1 MGTMNEGALLDTLSS
16 EQKKS
21 LQAPAAEAPALP
33 SGVMRF
39 QLGRELGHGG
49 MGRVVEAVDKQ
60 FNRVVAVK
68 ELLSDTPAARARF
81 ATEALITGNL
91 EHAGIPSVYE
101 RGADDVGRPFYAMRK
116 VTGRTLA
123 ALLGDARTLAE
134 RLALLPSVLR
144 ATQTLGYAHERGVI
158 HRDVKPDNVIVGAHG
173 DVVLLDW
180 GIARMRGLAASPS
193 GSSSG
198 AEEAPTLPPGSGG
211 TMYGAVIGTPAYMSP
226 EQAAG
231 HSDEIDE
238 RTDVFALGAML
249 YHLLTG
255 RMPYSG
261 STSTEV
267 LELARAGRPP
277 DVMSLEP
284 QAPAALAAI
293 CARAMARLPSERFR
307 NASELA
313 HALEEFESQALSF
326 SPGSKWIG
334 PVINVAMFLLIA
346 MSLSFAWLGLRKIS
360 SFQEMGTG
368 AWASI
373 MAGVFALGL
382 NAIEWFTRGRYALSS
397 FSLALAFTTMC
408 GAFISISTGIGEI
421 FQGAE
426 FVATDPDKFRHVV
439 SRGLWEVSGSLSFG
453 LMIAGTQFLLWAIVQ
468 RRVQLSQQ
476 RSTVPSRTS
485 QTTTRPA

>member
-1 MGTMNEGALLDTLSS
+1 MNDGALLDTLSS

-21 LQAPAAEAPALP
+21 LEAPASEAPALP
-33 SGVMRF
+33 SGVTRF

-60 FNRVVAVK
+60 FSRVVAVK

-123 ALLGDARTLAE
+123 ALLGDARTLPE

-144 ATQTLGYAHERGVI
+144 ATQALGYAHERGVI
-158 HRDVKPDNVIVGAHG
+158 HRDVKPDNVIVGSHG

-180 GIARMRGLAASPS
+180 GIARMRGLTAPPS
-193 GSSSG
+193 GPSSG
-198 AEEAPTLPPGSGG
+198 TEEAPSLPPGSGG
-211 TMYGAVIGTPAYMSP
+211 TMYGAIIGTPAYMSP

-255 RMPYSG
+255 RMPYSA
-261 STSTEV
+261 STPTEV
-267 LELARAGRPP
+267 LELARAARPP
-277 DVMSLEP
+277 DVLSLEP

-313 HALEEFESQALSF
+313 RALVEFESQALSF
-326 SPGSKWIG
+326 APGPKW
-334 PVINVAMFLLIA
+334 VAPALNALTFALLVCGFFFASLGIRNIA
-346 MSLSFAWLGLRKIS
+346 SFR
-360 SFQEMGTG
+360 EMGFG
-368 AWASI
+368 AWGTLVGG
-373 MAGVFALGL
+373 MFALVSSGV
-382 NAIEWFTRGRYALSS
+382 EWVTRGRYALSS
-397 FSLALAFTTMC
+397 FSLGIALTTMC
-408 GAFISISTGIGEI
+408 GAFVSLGAGMSSIFRAAGR
-421 FQGAE
+421 
-426 FVATDPDKFRHVV
+426 VASDPEKFRTLV
-439 SRGLWEVSGSLSFG
+439 SDGIFEVSGTLTFG
-453 LMIAGTQFLLWAIVQ
+453 LMIAGAQFLLWAIVQ
-468 RRVQLSQQ
+468 RRVQLWQQ
-476 RSTVPSRTS
+476 QAAGANRTLH
-485 QTTTRPA
+485 TLRP

>member
-1 MGTMNEGALLDTLSS
+1 MSTMNEGALLDTLSS

-21 LQAPAAEAPALP
+21 LEAPAREAPALP

-68 ELLSDTPAARARF
+68 ELLGDTPAARARF
-81 ATEALITGNL
+81 ANEALITGNL

-123 ALLGDARTLAE
+123 ALLADARTLPE

-144 ATQTLGYAHERGVI
+144 ATQALGYAHERGVI
-158 HRDVKPDNVIVGAHG
+158 HRDVKPDNVIVGSHG

-180 GIARMRGLAASPS
+180 GIARMRSLAAP
-193 GSSSG
+193 SSG
-198 AEEAPTLPPGSGG
+198 ADKSADEATSLAPGSGG
-211 TMYGAVIGTPAYMSP
+211 TMYGAIIGTPAYMSP

-238 RTDVFALGAML
+238 RTDVFALGALL

-267 LELARAGRPP
+267 LELARAGRPA
-277 DVMSLEP
+277 DVLSLEP

-313 HALEEFESQALSF
+313 RALVEFESQALSF
-326 SPGSKWIG
+326 TPGPKW
-334 PVINVAMFLLIA
+334 VAPALNALTFALLVFGFFFASLGIRNIA
-346 MSLSFAWLGLRKIS
+346 SL
-360 SFQEMGTG
+360 QEMGFG
-368 AWASI
+368 AWATLVGG
-373 MAGVFALGL
+373 MFALVSNGV
-382 NAIEWFTRGRYALSS
+382 EWVTRGRYALST
-397 FSLALAFTTMC
+397 FSLGVALTTMC
-408 GAFISISTGIGEI
+408 GAFVSLGAGMSSIFRAAGRVASDPERFRALVSDGI
-421 FQGAE
+421 F
-426 FVATDPDKFRHVV
+426 
-439 SRGLWEVSGSLSFG
+439 EVSGTLTFG
-453 LMIAGTQFLLWAIVQ
+453 LMIAGAQFLLWAIVQ
-468 RRVQLSQQ
+468 RSVQLSRQAAGA
-476 RSTVPSRTS
+476 TRTL
-485 QTTTRPA
+485 QTTRT